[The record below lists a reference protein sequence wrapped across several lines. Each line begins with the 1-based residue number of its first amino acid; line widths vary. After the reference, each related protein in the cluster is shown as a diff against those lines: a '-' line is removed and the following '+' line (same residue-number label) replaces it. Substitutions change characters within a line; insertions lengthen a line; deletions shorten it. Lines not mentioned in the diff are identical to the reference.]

1 MSEINKRSGKP
12 LYFETVSFDFDA
24 VWAALSKSAGL
35 DRYITD
41 LARKV
46 ESEARAKAE
55 SQAKDDGY
63 YAAGWDYDAVSANQ
77 IRRLFKGTWQ
87 QRSVR
92 RKRGQEGTNRLID
105 RPGTTSKQTI
115 GNRTFTKRHEI
126 EGDIDGSEYIGT
138 IGVVFN
144 TDFKAHWIEFGS
156 LANRPLFILNRS
168 AEETAARTGNTYERL
183 YQKSYQPD
191 RAELNKRISTGSKKV
206 NEAKRQSN
214 AIERGRED
222 RYL

>member
-1 MSEINKRSGKP
+1 MSEINNPSGKP

-24 VWAALSKSAGL
+24 VWSALSKSAGL
-35 DRYITD
+35 EKYIRD
-41 LARKV
+41 LAEKV
-46 ESEARAKAE
+46 SSEAAAKSQ
-55 SQAKDDGY
+55 SQANDDGY
-63 YAAGWDYDAVSANQ
+63 YAAGWDYDAVSAGQ

-92 RKRGQEGTNRLID
+92 RKRGQEGTSRLID
-105 RPGTTSKQTI
+105 RPGTTSKVVK
-115 GNRTFTKRHEI
+115 GNKTFTKRHEI

-138 IGVVFN
+138 IGVVYN
-144 TDFKAHWIEFGS
+144 TDYKAYWVEYGS

-191 RAELNKRISTGSKKV
+191 RAELSKRISVGLQRLYQSRKDV
-206 NEAKRQSN
+206 N
-214 AIERGRED
+214 D
-222 RYL
+222 RKG